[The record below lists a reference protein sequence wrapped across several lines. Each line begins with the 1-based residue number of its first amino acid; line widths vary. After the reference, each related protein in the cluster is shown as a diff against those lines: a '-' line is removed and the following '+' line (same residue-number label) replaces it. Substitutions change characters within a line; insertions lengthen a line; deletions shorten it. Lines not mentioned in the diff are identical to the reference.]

1 MDTLVLNADYRPLSY
16 LPLSTIPWQQAIK
29 LSWLNRINILEV
41 YSDWQVH
48 SPSTTIDVP
57 ALAITKEYMKY
68 KKAVR
73 FSRKNLYLRDLY
85 QCQYCGDT
93 FDAPELT
100 IDHVVPVSR
109 GGKTTWD
116 NTVAACEECNRNK
129 GNKMVQPRRMPFKPE
144 YWHLINNNIEH
155 LNFHIKHESWR
166 PYIEAIKQINISI

>member
-100 IDHVVPVSR
+100 IDHVVPVSH

-166 PYIEAIKQINISI
+166 PYIEAIK